1 MVAGEKMK
9 KNITAII
16 FAVLQKERVND
27 LARLSHSADAKQQVV
42 ILLYISHTFLL
53 KHTARGFF
61 LLPFFRFNGSK
72 KKNVFVK
79 LSGS

>member
-9 KNITAII
+9 KIETAII

-27 LARLSHSADAKQQVV
+27 LTRLSHSADAEQQVV

-53 KHTARGFF
+53 KHKA
-61 LLPFFRFNGSK
+61 
-72 KKNVFVK
+72 
-79 LSGS
+79 